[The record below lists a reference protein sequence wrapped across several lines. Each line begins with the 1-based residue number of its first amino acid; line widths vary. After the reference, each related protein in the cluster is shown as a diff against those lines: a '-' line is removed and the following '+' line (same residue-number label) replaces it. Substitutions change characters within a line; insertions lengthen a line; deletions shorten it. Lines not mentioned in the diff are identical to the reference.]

1 MGMGLVDDSEF
12 ESQLNN
18 VTQSRSISKSIPPS
32 SPINTPVEGEVV
44 SDTIIEDIP
53 SKGRKEGDNNVPE
66 SLRNLIGITAQTE
79 GRKEA
84 IALAKMFGISN
95 SSASAYSNS
104 ATSTKSYNQPDN
116 KIADVIARRKSQLTK
131 KALNK
136 LGTSL
141 DKITDDK
148 LNDLNARELAGITKD
163 MSAVI
168 KNLEPPTLN
177 NKEDGRPNVAFV
189 LYRPEIRKEDSYEA
203 LHVSD

>member
-1 MGMGLVDDSEF
+1 LTGHPPLSGL
-12 ESQLNN
+12 
-18 VTQSRSISKSIPPS
+18 ISA
-32 SPINTPVEGEVV
+32 SPEAV
-44 SDTIIEDIP
+44 IEDIP

-84 IALAKMFGISN
+84 IALAKMFGVSP
-95 SSASAYSNS
+95 SSTSAYSNS
-104 ATSTKSYNQPDN
+104 ATSTKTYNQPDN
-116 KIADVIARRKSQLTK
+116 KISDVILKRKSQLTK

-148 LNDLNARELAGITKD
+148 LDALDAKELASITKD

-168 KNLEPPTLN
+168 KNLEPPSTN
-177 NKEDGRPNVAFV
+177 GKEDGRPNVAFV
-189 LYRPEIRKEDSYEA
+189 LYRPEIRHEDSYDS
-203 LHVSD
+203 LPVSE

>member
-12 ESQLNN
+12 ESQLSN
-18 VTQSRSISKSIPPS
+18 VTQSRSIPKSIPS
-32 SPINTPVEGEVV
+32 TPNEVIEGEAV
-44 SDTIIEDIP
+44 IEDIP

-84 IALAKMFGISN
+84 IALAKMFGVSP
-95 SSASAYSNS
+95 SSTSAYSNS
-104 ATSTKSYNQPDN
+104 ATSTKTYNQPDN
-116 KIADVIARRKSQLTK
+116 KISDVILKRKSQLTK

-148 LNDLNARELAGITKD
+148 LDALDAKELASITKD

-168 KNLEPPTLN
+168 KNLEPPSTN
-177 NKEDGRPNVAFV
+177 GKEDGRPNVAFV
-189 LYRPEIRKEDSYEA
+189 LYRPEIRHEDSYDS
-203 LHVSD
+203 LPVSE

>member
-12 ESQLNN
+12 ESQLSN
-18 VTQSRSISKSIPPS
+18 VTQSRSIPKSIPS
-32 SPINTPVEGEVV
+32 TPNEVIEGEAV
-44 SDTIIEDIP
+44 IEDIP

-84 IALAKMFGISN
+84 IALAKMFGVSP
-95 SSASAYSNS
+95 SSTSAYSNS
-104 ATSTKSYNQPDN
+104 ATSTKTYNQPDN
-116 KIADVIARRKSQLTK
+116 KISDVILRRKSQLTK

-148 LNDLNARELAGITKD
+148 LDALDAKELASITKD

-168 KNLEPPTLN
+168 KNLEPPSTN
-177 NKEDGRPNVAFV
+177 GKEDGRPNVAFV
-189 LYRPEIRKEDSYEA
+189 LYRPEIRHEDSYDS
-203 LHVSD
+203 LSVSE

>member
-12 ESQLNN
+12 ESQLSN
-18 VTQSRSISKSIPPS
+18 VTQSRSIPKSIPS
-32 SPINTPVEGEVV
+32 TPNEVIEGEAV
-44 SDTIIEDIP
+44 IEDIP

-84 IALAKMFGISN
+84 IALAKMFGVSP
-95 SSASAYSNS
+95 SSTSAYSNS
-104 ATSTKSYNQPDN
+104 ATSTKTYNQPDN
-116 KIADVIARRKSQLTK
+116 KISDVILRRKSQLTK

-148 LNDLNARELAGITKD
+148 LDALDAKELASITKD

-168 KNLEPPTLN
+168 KNLEPPSTN
-177 NKEDGRPNVAFV
+177 GKEDGRPNVAFV
-189 LYRPEIRKEDSYEA
+189 LYRPEIRHEDSYDS
-203 LHVSD
+203 LPVSE